1 MTSEGQTPTMDD
13 IDILAKYIP
22 SLPR

>member
-13 IDILAKYIP
+13 IDILVKYIP